1 MRLILTIFLVLL
13 GSSLH
18 AEIVKLKC
26 KIVNPT
32 ALEKKLL
39 PPVIVEFDTSRKTVK
54 IGKWPTVKVARWDD
68 KKIVWFNE
76 SENIAVV
83 GVYDI
88 SKDMV
93 LTKGISSWDFEPNM
107 YNTETSDKPY
117 ICYRSNF

>member
-68 KKIVWFNE
+68 KKIVWYNE
-76 SENIAVV
+76 DDNTAIVS
-83 GVYDI
+83 VYDI
-88 SKDMV
+88 AKDMV
-93 LTKGISSWDFEPNM
+93 LTKAIHGWDFEPHIYDRESKN
-107 YNTETSDKPY
+107 KPSV
-117 ICYRSNF
+117 CYRSNF